1 MIRWRSRD
9 ITVYTRLPDVPDNDQ
24 GGAYQV
30 IARGI
35 RCYGQ
40 LAVHPIHITDHTVKD
55 KDDPSTWEVEFG
67 HESKD
72 KRWKLTHW
80 PTGLTFSNGYH
91 THGYKRK
98 SNAMRVAEQ
107 IDARFGDVLRS
118 LPSTG
123 PADAMVNALMEHPQY
138 DDLRELKHELEKKYG
153 GDRVVKD

>member
-80 PTGLTFSNGYH
+80 PTGLTSSNGYH

-138 DDLRELKHELEKKYG
+138 DDLREFKHELEKKYG